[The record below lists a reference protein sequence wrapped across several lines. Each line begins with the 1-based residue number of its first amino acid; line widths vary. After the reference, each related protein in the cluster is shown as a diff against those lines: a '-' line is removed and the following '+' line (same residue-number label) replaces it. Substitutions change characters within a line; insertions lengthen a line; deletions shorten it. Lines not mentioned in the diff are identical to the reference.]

1 MSSSDVQVEASK
13 DVWFRLSVP
22 NVDKHEEQQ
31 SLPLIVYFH
40 GGRFTSLSPDLKA
53 CFLAGDNTDRNI
65 AHHIT
70 VRALNFVT
78 DCETLNLAGQLS
90 LQPFFCGEERTE
102 LELRLRKA
110 TMLTLEGTDRM
121 WRTFCRTDLT

>member
-1 MSSSDVQVEASK
+1 M
-13 DVWFRLSVP
+13 R
-22 NVDKHEEQQ
+22 
-31 SLPLIVYFH
+31 
-40 GGRFTSLSPDLKA
+40 
-53 CFLAGDNTDRNI
+53 CFLAGDNTGENI
-65 AHHIT
+65 AHHTT

-90 LQPFFCGEERTE
+90 LQSFCETLNLAGQQSLRSFFCSEERTE

-121 WRTFCRTDLT
+121 WKTFCWADLT